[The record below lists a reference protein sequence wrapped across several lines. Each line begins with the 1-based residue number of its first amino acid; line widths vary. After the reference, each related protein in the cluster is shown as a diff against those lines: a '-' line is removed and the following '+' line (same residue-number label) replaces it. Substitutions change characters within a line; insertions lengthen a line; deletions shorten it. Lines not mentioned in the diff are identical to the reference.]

1 MIAAVVYAVL
11 SGLATIA
18 VLAAVRPVDPDEFN
32 DGVRDGGIY
41 VAGAAVGVIVGIAV
55 GGVG

>member
-11 SGLATIA
+11 SGVATSA
-18 VLAAVRPVDPDEFN
+18 VLAALRPVDPDEFN
-32 DGVRDGGIY
+32 DGVRDGAIY
-41 VAGAAVGVIVGIAV
+41 VAAPVVGVIVGLAV